1 MGQKKPPPFKTQQM
15 PITPKPLNQLIH
27 NVAHMFGG
35 IYDHQLFGQWV
46 KVPPKPSAGAR
57 MKGA

>member
-1 MGQKKPPPFKTQQM
+1 M
-15 PITPKPLNQLIH
+15 PITPKPLNQLIQ

-35 IYDHQLFGQWV
+35 IYDHQLFGQWA

-57 MKGA
+57 MKGAQRHDILVC